1 MKETYK
7 NVDYKSLFE
16 MTGDPFVDAGGFA
29 LEEFASHFPDLDI
42 LELIVKVT
50 SIYVDWWN
58 AKIDTFFLNSKIT
71 QSAFRSKQKKKEET
85 EKYFRGL
92 LEGTGGKKGICR
104 LTGKK
109 CLVFP
114 AGRDNMVLGGSR
126 RFINFHHSFE
136 EGLFFSI
143 EVLIKYFFLPLACEQ
158 VQGKIA
164 LISSNTPEISRFFSQ
179 EVCKENL
186 SAVAHNNSTSI
197 NKAKANNPSTALF
210 RYADHVIMD
219 SANIFDE
226 EQRNLVMY
234 HFTNFGAAP
243 SLAIYHLPFQTL
255 HFYSLMQKV
264 QYKDF
269 WHNFVRRYY
278 YIKNA
283 KYNKEAD
290 SYEVQNKKQKTIV
303 SPEEYQYWSNAI
315 YDYLLNNKS
324 ILPYLLSYSRTD
336 FVSFKITRIYTIKIR
351 HMKKETIDKIEQ
363 MADFITACN
372 DNQRIE
378 KAIQK
383 LDAVTNSYLLRRFVL
398 KDIIAKNYEEANE
411 DAIITVNEYA
421 DYLFPDLDSWKEMR
435 DVLLIAI
442 YERLHQLHKRIAI
455 NNDNEFSNN

>member
-1 MKETYK
+1 MKETYR

-42 LELIVKVT
+42 LELIVKAT
-50 SIYVDWWN
+50 NIYVDWWD
-58 AKIDTFFLNSKIT
+58 AKIDSFFLNSKIT
-71 QSAFRSKQKKKEET
+71 QHGFKSRQKKEET
-85 EKYFRGL
+85 EKYFRSL
-92 LEGTGGKKGICR
+92 LEEAGGKKGICR

-126 RFINFHHSFE
+126 AFINFHHSFE
-136 EGLFFSI
+136 EGLLFSK

-197 NKAKANNPSTALF
+197 NKTKANNPSTALF
-210 RYADHVIMD
+210 RYADHVIIHFAD
-219 SANIFDE
+219 IFDGK
-226 EQRNLVMY
+226 QRNLVMY
-234 HFTNFGAAP
+234 HFTNFGTSP
-243 SLAIYHLPFQTL
+243 SLSIYNLPFQTL
-255 HFYSLMQKV
+255 QFYSLMQKV

-269 WHNFVRRYY
+269 WHNFVRHYY
-278 YIKNA
+278 YKKGI
-283 KYNKEAD
+283 KYNKDVD

-303 SPEEYQYWSNAI
+303 SPEEYQYWSNVI

-324 ILPYLLSYSRTD
+324 IIPYLLSYSRIAL
-336 FVSFKITRIYTIKIR
+336 VSFKITRIYAIKIR
-351 HMKKETIDKIEQ
+351 HMKKESIDKIEQ
-363 MADFITACN
+363 IADFITACN
-372 DNQRIE
+372 DCLIIE
-378 KAIQK
+378 KAIKK
-383 LDAVTNSYLLRRFVL
+383 LDSVTNSYLLRRFVL
-398 KDIIAKNYEEANE
+398 KDIIAKNYEEGNK
-411 DAIITVNEYA
+411 DAIVTVNEYA
-421 DYLFPDLDSWKEMR
+421 DYLFPDLDSWMEMR

-442 YERLHQLHKRIAI
+442 YERLHQLHKDM
-455 NNDNEFSNN
+455 NNDNEVSNN

>member
-1 MKETYK
+1 MKETYR

-42 LELIVKVT
+42 LEMIVKAT
-50 SIYVDWWN
+50 NIYVDWWD
-58 AKIDTFFLNSKIT
+58 AKIDSFFLNSKIT

-92 LEGTGGKKGICR
+92 LSGVEGKKGVCR

-126 RFINFHHSFE
+126 TFINFHHNFE
-136 EGLFFSI
+136 EGLFFSK

-164 LISSNTPEISRFFSQ
+164 LISSNTPEIARFFSKK
-179 EVCKENL
+179 VCKENL

-210 RYADHVIMD
+210 RYADYVIMD

-226 EQRNLVMY
+226 KQRNLVMY
-234 HFTNFGAAP
+234 HFTNFGASP
-243 SLAIYHLPFQTL
+243 SLSIYNLPFQTL
-255 HFYSLMQKV
+255 QFYSLMQKV

-269 WHNFVRRYY
+269 WHNFVRHYY
-278 YIKNA
+278 YKKGI
-283 KYNKEAD
+283 KYNKD
-290 SYEVQNKKQKTIV
+290 IDRYEVQNKKQKMIV
-303 SPEEYQYWSNAI
+303 SPEEYQYWSNVI

-324 ILPYLLSYSRTD
+324 IIPYLLSYSRTD
-336 FVSFKITRIYTIKIR
+336 LVSFKIARIYTIKIR

-363 MADFITACN
+363 IADFIVACN

-383 LDAVTNSYLLRRFVL
+383 LDGVTNSYLLRRFVL
-398 KDIIAKNYEEANE
+398 KDIIAKNYEEGNE

-421 DYLFPDLDSWKEMR
+421 DYLFPDLDFWKEMR

-442 YERLHQLHKRIAI
+442 YERLHKLHEKIAI
-455 NNDNEFSNN
+455 NNEIYNN

>member
-42 LELIVKVT
+42 LELIVKAT
-50 SIYVDWWN
+50 NIYVDRWD
-58 AKIDTFFLNSKIT
+58 AKIYSFFLNSKIT
-71 QSAFRSKQKKKEET
+71 QTAFKSRQKKEET

-92 LEGTGGKKGICR
+92 LDGIRGKRGVCR

-126 RFINFHHSFE
+126 TFINFHHNFE
-136 EGLFFSI
+136 EGLFFSK

-158 VQGKIA
+158 LQGKIA
-164 LISSNTPEISRFFSQ
+164 LISSNTPEIARFFSQ

-186 SAVAHNNSTSI
+186 SAVAHNNSYSI

-219 SANIFDE
+219 SADIFDGK
-226 EQRNLVMY
+226 QGNLVMY

-243 SLAIYHLPFQTL
+243 DLSIYHLPFQTL
-255 HFYSLMQKV
+255 QFYSLMQKV

-269 WHNFVRRYY
+269 WCSFVRRYY
-278 YIKNA
+278 YIKGA

-290 SYEVQNKKQKTIV
+290 SYEVQNKKQKTIAA
-303 SPEEYQYWSNAI
+303 PEEYQYWSNAI
-315 YDYLLNNKS
+315 YDCLLNNKS
-324 ILPYLLSYSRTD
+324 IIPHLLAYSRTAL
-336 FVSFKITRIYTIKIR
+336 VSFKITRIYTIKIR

-363 MADFITACN
+363 IADFIIACN
-372 DNQRIE
+372 DNQKIE

-383 LDAVTNSYLLRRFVL
+383 LDSVTNSYLLRRFVL
-398 KDIIAKNYEEANE
+398 KDIIAKNYEEGNE

-442 YERLHQLHKRIAI
+442 YERLHQLHKKVEI